1 MDMKAAQK
9 ILDLV
14 LPPRCVVSGQEVDRQ
29 GMLAPAIWAGLRF
42 IAAPQCARCGLPFDY
57 EVEEATIC
65 GGCIEDEPAFASAR
79 SALVYDNGSRDLILR
94 FKHADQMHSVRSFLP
109 WLKSAGEEMLKE
121 ADYLVPV
128 PLHRWRLLKRRY
140 NQAAV
145 TAWAL
150 GRSVNIS
157 VIPDALL
164 RVRSTPSQGHL
175 KAKERADNVKKAFAV
190 QERHKSRL
198 AGKTVILID
207 DVYTTGSTIKECTKT
222 LLQGGVQAV
231 HVLTLARVVK

>member
-1 MDMKAAQK
+1 MKAAHK

-14 LPPRCVVSGQEVDRQ
+14 LPPRCVVSGKEVDRQ
-29 GMLAPAIWAGLRF
+29 GMLAPDIWAGLRF

-57 EVEEATIC
+57 EVEDTTVC
-65 GGCIEDEPAFASAR
+65 GGCIEDEPDFTSAR
-79 SALVYDNGSRDLILR
+79 SALVYDDGSRDLILR
-94 FKHADQMHSVRSFLP
+94 FKHADQTHSVLAFLP
-109 WLKSAGEEMLKE
+109 WLKNAAGGMLE
-121 ADYLVPV
+121 NADVLVPV

-145 TAWAL
+145 MAWAF
-150 GRSVNIS
+150 GRYTDKA

-175 KAKERADNVKKAFAV
+175 KAKERADNVKKAFTV
-190 QERHKSRL
+190 NERHKSKL
-198 AGKTVILID
+198 AGKSVILID
-207 DVYTTGSTIKECTKT
+207 DVYTTGATVNECTKA
-222 LLQGGVQAV
+222 LLKAGVKDV